1 MNFRHMYFV
10 HHYVIYAATCSSI
23 AVSGVG
29 DLDGTYEEG
38 PTAGDPFYRPG
49 GSTFYEIYQFIGSSS
64 AGWYIAVGGG
74 AVYRVSG
81 P

>member
-1 MNFRHMYFV
+1 MNFRHAYFV
-10 HHYVIYAATCSSI
+10 RHYVVYAATCSSI

-38 PTAGDPFYRPG
+38 SAAGDPFYRPG
-49 GSTFYEIYQFIGSSS
+49 GTTFYEIYQFSSDVP
-64 AGWYIAVGGG
+64 GWYIAVGGG